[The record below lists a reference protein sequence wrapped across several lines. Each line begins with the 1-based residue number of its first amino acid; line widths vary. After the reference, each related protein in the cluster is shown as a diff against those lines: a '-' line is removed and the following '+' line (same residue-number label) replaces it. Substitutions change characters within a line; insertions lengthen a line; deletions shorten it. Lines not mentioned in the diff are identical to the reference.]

1 MITNRRQKNR
11 FKLRRVKFYRFIDN
25 WLKKEAI
32 KYVEENMGKRKAPYQ
47 DYGGNNLYEGDT
59 IIHPDG
65 TCGIVQYFKNMLN
78 PWRVKYQEDK
88 NSMVYTMALFLQIDH
103 KRQAVLY
110 KKERMIRKAPYQ
122 DFDGNDLYEF
132 DKIIFPSGDVGCVM
146 KVKKDDW
153 RVYIGS
159 SLICY
164 MPLHVS
170 TGQSIAAVL
179 HRRSK
184 FSRRS

>member
-1 MITNRRQKNR
+1 MVINRRQKNR

-47 DYGGNNLYEGDT
+47 DYEGNDLHEGDT
-59 IIHPDG
+59 IIHPSG
-65 TCGIVQYFKNMLN
+65 QRGVVKYFSNLVN
-78 PWRVKYQEDK
+78 PWRVKYARHDR
-88 NSMVYTMALFLQIDH
+88 YGAITLALCLQVDN
-103 KRQAVLY
+103 RGQAILH
-110 KKERMIRKAPYQ
+110 KKERMIRKAPYT

-132 DKIIFPSGDVGCVM
+132 DRIIFPSGDVGCVVT
-146 KVKKDDW
+146 VKENDW